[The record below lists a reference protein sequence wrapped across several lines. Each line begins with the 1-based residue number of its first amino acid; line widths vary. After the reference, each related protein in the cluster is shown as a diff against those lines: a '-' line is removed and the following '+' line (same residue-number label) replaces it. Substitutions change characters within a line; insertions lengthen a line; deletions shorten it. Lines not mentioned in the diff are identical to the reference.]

1 MPPRRGRKLDPFLIA
16 RSLLRPHLYVAMLD
30 AAATTGYIPQLD
42 RFGRV
47 DPHQPARRV
56 DIEDQLATLRFLTD
70 KSLATPK
77 AEEGQAVLGLD
88 DALKD
93 LRALSATELAALSAQ
108 DADASELI
116 VIAEPD
122 EADANPLVPDTARPA
137 DHPPGAGAAC
147 TREDEPR

>member
-1 MPPRRGRKLDPFLIA
+1 MAARRGRKLDPFLIA

-77 AEEGQAVLGLD
+77 AEEGQATLSLD
-88 DALKD
+88 DAMKD
-93 LRALSATELAALSAQ
+93 LRALSASELAALSAQ
-108 DADASELI
+108 DVDASELI
-116 VIAEPD
+116 VITEPD
-122 EADANPLVPDTARPA
+122 EADANPLVPPSAGPA
-137 DHPPGAGAAC
+137 GGQGGAG
-147 TREDEPR
+147 TPS